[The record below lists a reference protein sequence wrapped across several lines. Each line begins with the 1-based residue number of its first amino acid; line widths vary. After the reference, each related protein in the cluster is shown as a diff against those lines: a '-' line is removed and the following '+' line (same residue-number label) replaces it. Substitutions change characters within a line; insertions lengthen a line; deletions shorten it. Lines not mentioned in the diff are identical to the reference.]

1 MSGLLI
7 NQNDDTVRASPA
19 RARRGRPRWPGTRL
33 SRRQQL
39 PEPVGAFVAIAG
51 APLDATSDIDIT
63 LRGMLRTLSVSPK
76 PRGTRWQGLTH
87 NLGHSKGRILMRDTL
102 PVNDDGL
109 LAEQQEYYRAR
120 APEYDE
126 WWQRRGRYDRG
137 PGLAEEWHRQVA
149 QVADALETFGATGD
163 VLEMAGG
170 TGWWTARLARTAGH
184 LTVID
189 SSPETLDLNRDH
201 VGRSDVDY
209 LVSDLFT
216 WQPQR
221 TYDVVFFS
229 FWLSHVPRSR
239 FSGFWS
245 LVRSCLAPGGR
256 VFLVDNRNDPHP
268 TGETKDPYVVQCGPD
283 LELRRL
289 HDGSKYQVVEVF
301 YEPKELQSLLG
312 HQGWTARLDA
322 TRCFIFGEA
331 CLAEARPLD
340 GPDGRASAP
349 G

>member
-1 MSGLLI
+1 MGALAVNLSLRS
-7 NQNDDTVRASPA
+7 D
-19 RARRGRPRWPGTRL
+19 PRL
-33 SRRQQL
+33 
-39 PEPVGAFVAIAG
+39 GAF
-51 APLDATSDIDIT
+51 D
-63 LRGMLRTLSVSPK
+63 
-76 PRGTRWQGLTH
+76 
-87 NLGHSKGRILMRDTL
+87 GRILMRETL
-102 PVNDDGL
+102 LVNDEGL
-109 LAEQQEYYRAR
+109 LAEQRAYYRAR

-137 PGLAEEWHRQVA
+137 PDLAEEWGRQVA
-149 QVADALETFGATGD
+149 QVAAALEAFGATGD

-189 SSPETLDLNRDH
+189 SSPETLELNRDR
-201 VGRSDVDY
+201 VLRPDVDY
-209 LVSDLFT
+209 LVADLFT
-216 WQPQR
+216 WRPKT

-256 VFLVDNRNDPHP
+256 VFLLDNRNDPHP
-268 TGETKDPYVVQCGPD
+268 NGEIKDPYVVPCGPD

-312 HQGWTARLDA
+312 HHGWTAKLDA
-322 TRCFIFGEA
+322 TRWFIRRRRLPQIRCPLCEF
-331 CLAEARPLD
+331 LVDDDVSAEGCNICWAR
-340 GPDGRASAP
+340 RVIRS
-349 G
+349 